1 MNNLLKI
8 VLSVI
13 GISLFYLWMSSVFQ
27 SCGNKAQENSDDM
40 ALVDELSDD
49 EEIIDVS
56 DEDFFEDGTEGILND
71 ATDESFEELE
81 NNLIE
86 EPTNQVTA
94 APAKTNTRSNSSNS
108 GSYMLVSGNYLV
120 EGNAN
125 EMVNKL
131 KNLGYTNAEVVI
143 FDRSQYH
150 TVVASRF
157 SSYETALQS
166 ASMLKQKGVDC
177 YVKKRS

>member
-8 VLSVI
+8 VLSII
-13 GISLFYLWMSSVFQ
+13 GLSLFYLWMSFLFQ
-27 SCGNKAQENSDDM
+27 SCGNKNQEKGDDL

-56 DEDFFEDGTEGILND
+56 DEDFFEDGTEGIVND

-81 NNLIE
+81 NSLIE
-86 EPTNQVTA
+86 EPTKQKSQ
-94 APAKTNTRSNSSNS
+94 PASNTNTRTTSNNS